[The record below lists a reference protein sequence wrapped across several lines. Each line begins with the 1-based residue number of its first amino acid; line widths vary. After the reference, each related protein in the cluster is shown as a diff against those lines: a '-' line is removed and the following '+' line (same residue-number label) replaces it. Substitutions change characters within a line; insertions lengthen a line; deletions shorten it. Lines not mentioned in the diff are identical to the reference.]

1 MVKSEY
7 RSHSQSNMDRISRH
21 NRFAKINPDNSVL
34 VEVLLTAEQYELVQS
49 GKYIVSLV
57 DANDHMST
65 NSSLKLPNWRT
76 NQKTNVSPSKP
87 SLISSFFI
95 RTMISKKAP
104 ICSKAQASSRKTAL
118 YQSNAAL
125 GYLSHH
131 TLIFLKVL
139 ECVIPIHPKI
149 HLQEVN
155 TFRIDSPSKKLKLNS
170 R

>member
-76 NQKTNVSPSKP
+76 NQKTNVSPPKP
-87 SLISSFFI
+87 SL
-95 RTMISKKAP
+95 TP
-104 ICSKAQASSRKTAL
+104 WLQAENR
-118 YQSNAAL
+118 NPAAAER
-125 GYLSHH
+125 YH
-131 TLIFLKVL
+131 F
-139 ECVIPIHPKI
+139 
-149 HLQEVN
+149 
-155 TFRIDSPSKKLKLNS
+155 
-170 R
+170 

>member
-76 NQKTNVSPSKP
+76 NQKTNVSPPKP
-87 SLISSFFI
+87 SLVSSFF
-95 RTMISKKAP
+95 
-104 ICSKAQASSRKTAL
+104 
-118 YQSNAAL
+118 Y
-125 GYLSHH
+125 
-131 TLIFLKVL
+131 
-139 ECVIPIHPKI
+139 
-149 HLQEVN
+149 
-155 TFRIDSPSKKLKLNS
+155 
-170 R
+170 

>member
-87 SLISSFFI
+87 SLISSFF
-95 RTMISKKAP
+95 
-104 ICSKAQASSRKTAL
+104 
-118 YQSNAAL
+118 Y
-125 GYLSHH
+125 
-131 TLIFLKVL
+131 
-139 ECVIPIHPKI
+139 
-149 HLQEVN
+149 
-155 TFRIDSPSKKLKLNS
+155 
-170 R
+170 